1 MAPIRPD
8 PQTWLRIVNRMIDNK
23 DYEFALDYL
32 TDVRDQIL
40 DKDFITNRQT
50 EAVLNIRRSIQ

>member
-1 MAPIRPD
+1 
-8 PQTWLRIVNRMIDNK
+8 MIGNK

-40 DKDFITNRQT
+40 DKNFITNRQT

>member
-1 MAPIRPD
+1 
-8 PQTWLRIVNRMIDNK
+8 MIDDK

>member
-1 MAPIRPD
+1 
-8 PQTWLRIVNRMIDNK
+8 MIDNK

>member
-1 MAPIRPD
+1 
-8 PQTWLRIVNRMIDNK
+8 MIDNK

-32 TDVRDQIL
+32 ADVRDQIL